1 MKSILANIK
10 SVKTMK
16 LNVGVIGS
24 GAMGTAISQSIAE
37 NVDKLFLY
45 ARREEICN
53 EINSKHYNSQ
63 YYPNLKLK
71 DNIIGINDFS
81 KLKDA
86 DIIFLCIPSSTV
98 RNVTEELNDYISKDC
113 ILVTTAKGMEANTNK
128 RMTEIIEE
136 TTKRPAVALS
146 GPNIAS
152 EMAQNLSTATTIAC
166 DNKEYLTKVKNS
178 LETKKFKV
186 NTNTDVIGTEYCGI
200 LKNVVAISQ
209 RICEGLDINDNARF
223 ALFTK
228 SYNETK
234 EIIEVLGGK
243 RDTVDDYCGFG
254 DIITASTLSVS
265 RNHTLGVLYGQGIVV
280 DEKSSGIL
288 FEGRNTTVI
297 LKGICEKYNLNS
309 LTVDFV
315 YDVIVEKNNPKLAF
329 NNFWDGL

>member
-1 MKSILANIK
+1 
-10 SVKTMK
+10 MK
-16 LNVGVIGS
+16 LNIGVIGA

-37 NVDKLFLY
+37 NAEKLFLY
-45 ARREEICN
+45 ARKKEICD

-71 DNIIGINDFS
+71 ENIIGINEFS
-81 KLKDA
+81 ELNKA

-98 RNVTEELNDYISKDC
+98 REVTTELNKIISKEC
-113 ILVTTAKGMEANTNK
+113 ILVSTAKGIESSTNK

-136 TTKRPAVALS
+136 IIKRPAVALS

-152 EMAQNLSTATTIAC
+152 EMAKNLSTATTIAC
-166 DNKEYLTKVKNS
+166 QNDDYLMKVKTA

-186 NTNTDVIGTEYCGI
+186 NANNDVIGTEFCGI
-200 LKNVVAISQ
+200 IKNVLAISQ
-209 RICEGLDINDNARF
+209 GICEGLDINANARF
-223 ALFTK
+223 ALFTQ
-228 SYNETK
+228 SYSETK
-234 EIIEVLGGK
+234 DLIEILGGK
-243 RDTVDDYCGFG
+243 RETVDDYCGFG

-288 FEGRNTTVI
+288 FEGKNTAVI
-297 LKGICEKYNLNS
+297 LKKLCETLNIPS

-315 YDVIVEKNNPKLAF
+315 YEVIVEKQNPKIAF
-329 NNFWDGL
+329 NKFWDGL

>member
-1 MKSILANIK
+1 
-10 SVKTMK
+10 MK
-16 LNVGVIGS
+16 LDVAVIGA

-37 NVDKLFLY
+37 NVNNLYLY
-45 ARREEICN
+45 ARNMEICD
-53 EINSKHYNSQ
+53 EINEKHYNSQ

-71 DNIIGINDFS
+71 ENIIGINDFS
-81 KLKDA
+81 KLNQVDVV
-86 DIIFLCIPSSTV
+86 FLCIPSSTV
-98 RNVTEELNDYISKDC
+98 RDVTTELNEIISDDC
-113 ILVTTAKGMEANTNK
+113 IIVTTAKGMESHTNK

-136 TTKRPAVALS
+136 ITKRPAVALS

-152 EMAQNLSTATTIAC
+152 EMAKNLSTATTIAC
-166 DNKEYLTKVKNS
+166 SNEDYLKIVEKI
-178 LETKKFKV
+178 LKTKKFKV
-186 NTNTDVIGTEYCGI
+186 NSNTDVIGTEYCGI
-200 LKNVVAISQ
+200 IKNVLAISQ
-209 RICEGLDINDNARF
+209 GICEGLDINANARF

-228 SYNETK
+228 SYSETK
-234 EIIEVLGGK
+234 DIIEILGGK

-288 FEGRNTTVI
+288 FEGKNTAVI
-297 LKGICEKYNLNS
+297 LKNICDNHNITS

-315 YDVIVEKNNPKLAF
+315 YDVIVNKNNPRLSF